1 MYIEERDVLLCSQ
14 ILSYTPLIIQSM
26 YTLQIFIELLITD
39 LLKDCVLHPPFP
51 VPVAVGDIKT
61 CYLPLKQSVVSYGK
75 KDIV

>member
-1 MYIEERDVLLCSQ
+1 
-14 ILSYTPLIIQSM
+14 M